1 MCAACG
7 VLSGMPDWLDRVGN
21 EAGIGADADET
32 RIRERAKLVK
42 MVNILLSPSRAQIR
56 DFGEQLI
63 LQSPTGMTKIVD
75 NLAHVWM
82 TADQIGLRQVD
93 PLDESYLEL
102 LDGY

>member
-21 EAGIGADADET
+21 EAGIGAAAGET
-32 RIRERAKLVK
+32 RLRERAKLVK
-42 MVNILLSPSRAQIR
+42 MVNMLLYPSRAQIS

-63 LQSPTGMTKIVD
+63 LRSATGTTKIVS
-75 NLAHVWM
+75 NLEHVWM
-82 TADQIGLRQVD
+82 EADKIGIRRVD

-102 LDGY
+102 LEDA